1 MATTR
6 RVTFKLYP
14 KKSTE
19 QKLHYARKAH
29 CDLYNAALSHRKTQ
43 YQQFGSSVSYFDQQN
58 SLPEFKE
65 ELPEYKEFGSH
76 TLQATLK
83 RVDFAYQRFFKGL
96 GKSPR
101 FKKRRN
107 YRGWTYPD
115 KAGWK
120 VHSNGKNGYLE
131 LKDLGLKIRMRGQ
144 ARTWGNPNTCTI
156 FFDGKDWYA
165 SITVNCEPTRETG
178 CGAIGLDF
186 GCKVAIATSEGEF
199 IEAPKF
205 QAKAQEKVNQLSK
218 NLRRKRRPEKRKVKA
233 SRRWKKHQKQ
243 ISRVKRKVSNQRH
256 DWSHQVASQ
265 IVSSNSMV
273 ATEKLNLTGMTRKV
287 KGKRKKQ
294 KTGLNRN
301 LLDVAIGMTK
311 DNIKYKVEEAG
322 GIYTEIPTRTVKPTQ
337 RCAKCWKLTKKT
349 LSDRVHNCQHCG
361 HSENRD
367 INAAQV
373 MLESALR
380 GGESASLDVESP
392 SSTSCG
398 RTSHDSEETSESVS
412 SSMRQLGAKRGA
424 TQAELGSA
432 LESAP

>member
-1 MATTR
+1 MVTTR

-14 KKSTE
+14 KKSAE
-19 QKLHYARKAH
+19 QKLHYARKCH

-43 YQQFGSSVSYFDQQN
+43 YQQFGNSVNYFDQQN
-58 SLPEFKE
+58 SLPEFKDG
-65 ELPEYKEFGSH
+65 LAEYKEFGSH

-96 GKSPR
+96 GKYPR

-120 VHSNGKNGYLE
+120 VYSNGKNGYLE
-131 LKDLGLKIRMRGQ
+131 LKDLDLKVRMRGQ
-144 ARTWGNPNTCTI
+144 ARTWGLPKTCTI

-165 SITVNCEPTRETG
+165 SITVSCEPTRETG
-178 CGAIGLDF
+178 KGAIGLDF
-186 GCKVAIATSEGEF
+186 GCKVAVATSEGEF

-218 NLRRKRRPEKRKVKA
+218 NLRRKRHPEKRKVKA

-243 ISRVKRKVSNQRH
+243 ISKVKRKVSNQRH
-256 DWSHQVASQ
+256 DWSHQVAAQ

-273 ATEKLNLTGMTRKV
+273 ATEKLNLTGMTRKAKS
-287 KGKRKKQ
+287 KGKRQ
-294 KTGLNRN
+294 KAGLNRSM
-301 LLDVAIGMTK
+301 LDVAIGMTK

-322 GIYTEIPTRTVKPTQ
+322 GIYTEAPTRTLKPTQ
-337 RCAKCWKLTKKT
+337 RCAKCWNVTEKT
-349 LSDRVHNCQHCG
+349 LSDRVHHCQHCG
-361 HSENRD
+361 HQEDRD

-373 MLESALR
+373 MLEWAR
-380 GGESASLDVESP
+380 GLELSSSDAESP

-398 RTSHDSEETSESVS
+398 
-412 SSMRQLGAKRGA
+412 SMKQLGAKKRQKPQSQPKA
-424 TQAELGSA
+424 DCE
-432 LESAP
+432 

>member
-1 MATTR
+1 MVTTR

-14 KKSTE
+14 KKSAE
-19 QKLHYARKAH
+19 QKLHYARKCH

-43 YQQFGSSVSYFDQQN
+43 YQQFGNSVNYFDQQN
-58 SLPEFKE
+58 SLPEFKDG
-65 ELPEYKEFGSH
+65 LAEYKEFGSH

-96 GKSPR
+96 GKYPR

-120 VHSNGKNGYLE
+120 VYSNGKNGYLE
-131 LKDLGLKIRMRGQ
+131 LKDLDLKVRMRGQ
-144 ARTWGNPNTCTI
+144 ARTWGLPKTCTI

-165 SITVNCEPTRETG
+165 SITVSCEPTRETG
-178 CGAIGLDF
+178 KGAIGLDF
-186 GCKVAIATSEGEF
+186 GCKVAVATSEGEF

-218 NLRRKRRPEKRKVKA
+218 NLRRKRHPEKRKVKA

-243 ISRVKRKVSNQRH
+243 ISKVKRKVSNQRH
-256 DWSHQVASQ
+256 DWSHQVAAQ

-349 LSDRVHNCQHCG
+349 LSDRVHNCKHCG
-361 HSENRD
+361 HQEDRD

-373 MLESALR
+373 MLEAALR
-380 GGESASLDVESP
+380 GGEPASSDVESP

-398 RTSHDSEETSESVS
+398 
-412 SSMRQLGAKRGA
+412 SMRQLGAKKR
-424 TQAELGSA
+424 
-432 LESAP
+432 ESARKRQKPQSQPKADCE